1 MNLIA
6 AHCQRSKDLWLRM
19 LGECQQRKAN
29 DLITTCYNNSKTFL
43 LQQQLIYIKGRI
55 VLDKTADNIL

>member
-1 MNLIA
+1 MVGFSIKMNLIA

-43 LQQQLIYIKGRI
+43 LQQQANLH
-55 VLDKTADNIL
+55 